1 MNEYLPYI
9 SIVILIALSAFFS
22 GSEIAFSSLSEL
34 YIRHLDHE
42 PRHARDRLTVLLSNR
57 WDETL
62 VTILVGNNLVNVGA
76 SSVATVIAVHLMGE
90 DGAWVAAAIMTVL
103 ILIFGEILPKIL
115 AARYAKGAA
124 GLAAFPLRVLQ
135 IFFTPLVWCVTKLLS
150 AISRLWKTQEDPEA
164 VTEDD
169 LETILETAEDEGVV
183 DEDTADLLQSALDF
197 EDVLVWEILT
207 PRVDLFAL
215 DLDDPP
221 EKLDAALRTAG
232 HSRIPVYRGTVDNI
246 TGILQLDRYLRLKI
260 SGSPQPLLRAI
271 LPATF
276 IHKTT
281 PISEALKVMQRK
293 SVHMLVV
300 TDEYGGTM
308 GVVTMEDVLEQLVGD
323 IWDEAEVVHEE
334 FREISENLYEADGD
348 MRLEDFFDELDVKED
363 ALEEEDNATVGGWV
377 IQMLGGYPA
386 MGDTFTFRNLIVT
399 VKKLSKHRVLSVVVR
414 VSPGG
419 ETEDEED

>member
-1 MNEYLPYI
+1 MTEYLPYLL
-9 SIVILIALSAFFS
+9 IVLLIGLSAFFS

-34 YIRHLDHE
+34 YVRHLEHE
-42 PRHARDRLTVLLSNR
+42 PRNARDRVTVRLSRR

-62 VTILVGNNLVNVGA
+62 VTILAGNNLVNVGA

-90 DGAWVAAAIMTVL
+90 DGAWVAAAAMTVL

-115 AARYAKGAA
+115 AARHAKGAA
-124 GLAAFPLRVLQ
+124 SLASFPLRALQ
-135 IFFTPLVWCVTKLLS
+135 IVFTPFVWCVTKLLS
-150 AISRLWKTQEDPEA
+150 AVSRLWKTQEDPEA

-221 EKLDAALRTAG
+221 EKLDAALRAAG
-232 HSRIPVYRGTVDNI
+232 HSRIPVYRGSVDNI

-323 IWDEAEVVHEE
+323 IWDETEEVHEE
-334 FREISENLYEADGD
+334 FRALAEGLYEADGD

-386 MGDTFTFRNLIVT
+386 MGDSFTFRDLTVT
-399 VKKLSKHRVLSVVVR
+399 VKKLQRHRVLSVLVR
-414 VSPGG
+414 VAPEPGDG
-419 ETEDEED
+419 EEDD